1 MIDILKIYN
10 LLSRISESDY
20 KVLLGEQAIKIL
32 RLTNDKELYTR
43 DLKKITFDL
52 FGENYFLINKEA
64 RKILINSLK
73 IEEIKELAN
82 ELNFKNS
89 DVLELYTKISNK
101 SFVKGS
107 ELERKL
113 FEFFCVSPSQE
124 EVDKEIIEVDSGTVI
139 PKYSL
144 FDHQRKAVHD
154 INTFLYKEPN
164 RVLLHMP
171 TGAGKTRTAMNIICD
186 YLRANENSLVIWL
199 ATTEELCQ
207 QAFEEFEKAWMV
219 LGNRELNI
227 YKLWGAA
234 SIEDIT
240 STDGI
245 VIAGLPKLN
254 AVISSPDKGV
264 QKFIEFATKL
274 DFIIM
279 DEAHQAI
286 APTYKFIIET
296 FFDIHSNKTKK
307 LLGLSA
313 TPGRTYN
320 DIDEDAKLAHFFAS
334 NKVTLQI
341 PGFENPVMYLISEGY
356 LANVK
361 YKNINYDNGEFEQ
374 EYNLEKYTDLPYSIL
389 KALGNDEKRNIQ
401 IILHCETLTKHH
413 NRIIVFAPS
422 VESSN
427 LIAIILKQRGYK
439 AYSLT
444 SSTDSNRRKEIINDY
459 KEKDN
464 QTKILVNYGIL
475 TTGFDA
481 PQTSAAV
488 IARPTMSL
496 VLYSQMVGRAIRGIK
511 AGGNKEAEI
520 LTVVD
525 KSLPGFNNI
534 ADAFF
539 NWEDVWE

>member
-1 MIDILKIYN
+1 MEKILKIIN

-20 KVLLGEQAIKIL
+20 QDLLGEQAIKIL
-32 RLTNDKELYTR
+32 RLTSNKELYVR
-43 DLKKITFDL
+43 DLKAITFDL
-52 FGENYFLINKEA
+52 FGERYFIREKKA
-64 RKILINSLK
+64 RKIVFNSLK
-73 IEEIKELAN
+73 ISEIEILAN
-82 ELNFKNS
+82 ALNVKFKNP
-89 DVLELYTKISNK
+89 LELYEKIGNK
-101 SFVKGS
+101 SFPKGS
-107 ELERKL
+107 EVEQKL
-113 FEFFCVSPSQE
+113 FEFFEMVELEELNEENIEKNSGIIIPSY
-124 EVDKEIIEVDSGTVI
+124 
-139 PKYSL
+139 PL
-144 FDHQRKAVHD
+144 FAHQRKAVHD
-154 INTFLYKEPN
+154 INGFLYNEPN

-186 YLRANENSLVIWL
+186 YLRKNENSLVIWL

-207 QAFEEFEKAWMV
+207 QAFEEFEKAWYF
-219 LGNRELNI
+219 LGNRQLNI
-227 YKLWGAA
+227 YKLWGE
-234 SIEDIT
+234 SSLEDII

-254 AVISSPDKGV
+254 AVISSPKNGV
-264 QKFIEFATKL
+264 QKFIDFSTKL

-296 FFDIHSNKTKK
+296 IFDIQSSKTKK

-320 DIDEDAKLAHFFAS
+320 DIEEDAKLSNFFAN

-341 PGFENPVMYLISEGY
+341 PGFENPVEYLISQGY
-356 LANVK
+356 LARV
-361 YKNINYDNGEFEQ
+361 NYESIDYVNEEMKQ
-374 EYNLEKYTDLPYSIL
+374 VYNLEKYADLPSSIL
-389 KALGNDEKRNIQ
+389 KALGEDEKRNIQ

-413 NRIIVFAPS
+413 KRIIVFAPS

-427 LIAIILKQRGYK
+427 IIATVLKQSGFQ
-439 AYSLT
+439 AFSLT
-444 SSTDSNRRKEIINDY
+444 SNTESYVRKKIIENYKKND
-459 KEKDN
+459 EEV
-464 QTKILVNYGIL
+464 KILVNYGIL

-481 PQTSAAV
+481 PQTSAAI

-511 AGGNKEAEI
+511 AGGNNEATI

-539 NWEDVWE
+539 NWEDVWN

>member
-1 MIDILKIYN
+1 M
-10 LLSRISESDY
+10 
-20 KVLLGEQAIKIL
+20 LGEQAIKIL
-32 RLTNDKELYTR
+32 RLTNNKELYTR
-43 DLKKITFDL
+43 DLKKISYEL
-52 FGENYFLINKEA
+52 FGERYFLTNKEA
-64 RKILINSLK
+64 RKIILSSLRL
-73 IEEIKELAN
+73 EEIEKLAQH
-82 ELNFKNS
+82 LNFKYTNTL
-89 DVLELYTKISNK
+89 DLYTKIESKNI
-101 SFVKGS
+101 SSGS
-107 ELERKL
+107 EMQRKL
-113 FEFFCVSPSQE
+113 FGFFGIYELE
-124 EVDKEIIEVDSGTVI
+124 EDLVEEDVELDSGTI
-139 PKYSL
+139 TPRYSL
-144 FDHQRKAVHD
+144 FTHQRKAVED
-154 INTFLYKEPN
+154 INAFLYKEPN

-207 QAFEEFEKAWMV
+207 QAFEEFEKSWSV
-219 LGNRELNI
+219 LGNREVNI
-227 YKLWGAA
+227 YKLWGAT
-234 SIEDIT
+234 SIEDIV
-240 STDGI
+240 SNDGI

-254 AVISSPDKGV
+254 ALISSPKIGV
-264 QKFIEFATKL
+264 LKFIEFATKL

-296 FFDIHSNKTKK
+296 IFNIHSNKTKK

-320 DIDEDAKLAHFFAS
+320 DIDEDAKLAHFFNG
-334 NKVTLQI
+334 NKVTLKI
-341 PGFENPVMYLISEGY
+341 PGFENPVSYLISEGY
-356 LANVK
+356 LANVN
-361 YKNINYDNGEFEQ
+361 YKNINYENEEFDQ

-401 IILHCETLTKHH
+401 IILHCESLTKNHK
-413 NRIIVFAPS
+413 RIIVFAPS

-427 LIAIILKQRGYK
+427 LIAIILRQRGYK
-439 AYSLT
+439 AFSLT
-444 SSTDSNRRKEIINDY
+444 SGSDSKRRKDIIDDY
-459 KEKDN
+459 KVQDD
-464 QTKILVNYGIL
+464 QVKILVNYGIL

-496 VLYSQMVGRAIRGIK
+496 VLYSQMVGRAIRGVR
-511 AGGNKEAEI
+511 AGGNTEAEI
-520 LTVVD
+520 LTVID

-539 NWEDVWE
+539 NWEDVWN